1 MVKKDRCFQIITNVI
16 LTMISLFC
24 MLPFLLLFS
33 SAFSNENAI
42 MHEGYSLLPRQF
54 DLTAFNYILNGSTGI
69 MKSYGM
75 SIITTVI
82 GTILNLMITVLFAYP
97 ISRADLRGRSI
108 ISFYLFFTI
117 LFNGGLIPAYM
128 MWTNIFQ
135 IKNTIFA
142 YLLPNLL
149 VNGFFVIMARNYFSQ
164 NIPGEVIESAK
175 MDGAGEFKI
184 LLKIVM
190 PMSKPILGTLGLFVS
205 LNYWNDWQNGLYYI
219 TNDKMYTVQVLLN
232 RMLLDTVYMQS
243 GMAKNVTGSIGGALP
258 TSTLKMA
265 IAVMGAIPVL
275 IIFPFVS
282 RYLTG
287 GIVVGAVKG

>member
-33 SAFSNENAI
+33 SAFSNESAI

-97 ISRADLRGRSI
+97 ISRADLKGRSI

>member
-33 SAFSNENAI
+33 SAFSNESAI

-97 ISRADLRGRSI
+97 ISRADLKGRSI

-175 MDGAGEFKI
+175 MDGAGEFKV

-190 PMSKPILGTLGLFVS
+190 PMSKPILGT
-205 LNYWNDWQNGLYYI
+205 
-219 TNDKMYTVQVLLN
+219 
-232 RMLLDTVYMQS
+232 
-243 GMAKNVTGSIGGALP
+243 
-258 TSTLKMA
+258 
-265 IAVMGAIPVL
+265 
-275 IIFPFVS
+275 
-282 RYLTG
+282 
-287 GIVVGAVKG
+287 

>member
-33 SAFSNENAI
+33 SAFSNESAI

-184 LLKIVM
+184 LFKIVM